1 MYPSNQQFNKSKIYM
16 KPQIIFIFL
25 LTTQL
30 SMAQK
35 TIYFIPGTGA
45 DGRLFEH
52 IEIEQYDTV
61 WLEYLV
67 PEKQETFEHYI
78 DRMAAEIDTSTAYS
92 IVGVSLGGM
101 IATELADRLN
111 PEEVVVIAGA
121 KRASELPN
129 HYHLF
134 RYLPLHRVIG
144 GRTMIWGTKLIQPI
158 FEPMEDQQQEIFR
171 SMISRKSPH
180 FIKSAVRWMIHWERK
195 EYRADIY
202 HIHGAKD
209 HTLPIKNVEA
219 NYVIEEG
226 GHMITYNQAEEIS
239 KILNEVIQ

>member
-1 MYPSNQQFNKSKIYM
+1 M
-16 KPQIIFIFL
+16 KPQLILTFL
-25 LTTQL
+25 FLAQL
-30 SMAQK
+30 SSAQK

-45 DGRLFEH
+45 DGRLFERIH
-52 IEIEQYDTV
+52 IKQYDTI

-67 PEKQETFEHYI
+67 PEKHEIFSHYI
-78 DRMAAEIDTSTAYS
+78 GRMAAKIDTSEAYS

-101 IATELADRLN
+101 IATELADRLH

-144 GRTMIWGTKLIQPI
+144 GRMMIWGTKLMQPL
-158 FEPMEDQQQEIFR
+158 FEPMEADQQAVFR
-171 SMISRKSPH
+171 SMISQKSPH
-180 FIKSAVRWMIHWERK
+180 FIKSAVRWMINWKRDD
-195 EYRADIY
+195 YRTDIY

-226 GHMITYNQAEEIS
+226 GHMITYDRAEEIS
-239 KILNEVIQ
+239 SLLKEVIK